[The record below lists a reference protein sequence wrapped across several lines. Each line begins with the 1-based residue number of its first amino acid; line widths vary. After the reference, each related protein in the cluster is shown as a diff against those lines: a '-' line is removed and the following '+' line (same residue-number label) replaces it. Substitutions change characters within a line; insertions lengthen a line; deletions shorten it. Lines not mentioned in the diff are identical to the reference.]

1 MFAIA
6 IAIDCPLIVI
16 AIACHHHCHWL
27 PLTLPLPLPSHWE
40 LTPRVASY
48 SHPCP
53 LAWLAHCCTVLRY
66 NWKSPHPCIIAQIY
80 RQCIEMAFDDGSMVV
95 AAHIS
100 MGMRQSIAM
109 VTVMI
114 VSPWYAQFPYI
125 CPAYGET
132 YDGSLWATILM
143 EWGKLWNVFPPQ
155 MCNQYFLYK
164 CSISAHHNIS
174 SANAKLAIRKIWW
187 VTQFIT
193 RFWHNHSAALFI
205 IMRIIEQDFWKILLK
220 LTNIQQN
227 NKQTK

>member
-1 MFAIA
+1 
-6 IAIDCPLIVI
+6 
-16 AIACHHHCHWL
+16 
-27 PLTLPLPLPSHWE
+27 
-40 LTPRVASY
+40 
-48 SHPCP
+48 
-53 LAWLAHCCTVLRY
+53 
-66 NWKSPHPCIIAQIY
+66 
-80 RQCIEMAFDDGSMVV
+80 MAFDDGSMVV

-193 RFWHNHSAALFI
+193 RFWHNHDENMNSVASLEKSNGNTKI
-205 IMRIIEQDFWKILLK
+205 IQRKRETHRAPGIEGSWFVPLQRQIRRRRAGWWTGVLGVLRKNKMIICISYILYIVYFCIWWW
-220 LTNIQQN
+220 NIRDG
-227 NKQTK
+227 